1 MTWNQLI
8 LEETQK
14 EYFKDLEAFLS
25 SEVEDVFPPIEDR
38 FKAFELTPYE
48 KVKVVVLGQDP
59 YHGPH
64 QAMGLSFSVHP
75 GMPLPKSLINI
86 YKELYDDLGI
96 TKITGDLSGWAKQ
109 GVFLLNTILSVRK
122 SSPLSHQNK
131 GWEVFT
137 DTVINTLNLKEEPI
151 IFVLWGKTAQEK
163 EKMISDHHICIKS
176 AHPSPLSAYRGFFGS
191 KPFSTINDIL
201 IERGQSPIDWSL

>member
-1 MTWNQLI
+1 MNWKQLI
-8 LEETQK
+8 HEETQK
-14 EYFKDLEAFLS
+14 EYFKDLEVFLS
-25 SEVEDVFPPIEDR
+25 SEEEDIYPPIEDR

-48 KVKVVVLGQDP
+48 KVKVVILGQDP

-75 GMPLPKSLINI
+75 GI
-86 YKELYDDLGI
+86 
-96 TKITGDLSGWAKQ
+96 
-109 GVFLLNTILSVRK
+109 SVRK

-137 DTVINTLNLKEEPI
+137 DTVINTLNLKEDPI

-201 IERGQSPIDWSL
+201 IKRGQSPIDWSL